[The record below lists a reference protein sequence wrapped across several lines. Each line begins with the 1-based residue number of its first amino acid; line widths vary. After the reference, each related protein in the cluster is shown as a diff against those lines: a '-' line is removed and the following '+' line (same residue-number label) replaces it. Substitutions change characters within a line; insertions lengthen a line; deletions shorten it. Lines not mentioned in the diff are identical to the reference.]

1 MPNIFLT
8 FACRRC
14 KEAKCVA
21 GIFWDLRAV
30 NELKEKEFSA
40 SCPECGHKDIFFGI
54 EAIRLYYDEPSA
66 LERMEYSEEE
76 LEEFGL
82 LEDG

>member
-1 MPNIFLT
+1 M
-8 FACRRC
+8 
-14 KEAKCVA
+14 
-21 GIFWDLRAV
+21 
-30 NELKEKEFSA
+30 NELKEKEFSTR
-40 SCPECGHKDIFFGI
+40 CPECGHRDVFFGI
-54 EAIRLYYDEPSA
+54 EATRLYYDEPSP